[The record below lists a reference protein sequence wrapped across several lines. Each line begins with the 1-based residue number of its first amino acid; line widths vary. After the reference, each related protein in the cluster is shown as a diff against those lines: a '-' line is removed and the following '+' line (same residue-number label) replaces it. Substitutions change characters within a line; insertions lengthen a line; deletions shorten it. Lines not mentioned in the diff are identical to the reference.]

1 MIVNDVKVIYPPNL
15 GWLEKKLS
23 TEEMNHLWKCIDKR
37 KESMKDTLAGNI
49 HESNKIIDE
58 DDWFWKNTVGPL
70 CQIYANQFGNI
81 GEKIPTNQNHPYFL
95 QKMWVNYQKQNEF
108 HTQREL
114 GNYLGVD
121 NSTINKYL
129 KGKSIP
135 KGNIR
140 LKLFEITGI
149 GSISSE
155 ITPKKDSKMIESKD
169 VKSMES
175 NIQEILQAT
184 KTIEKGMSILQHAIN
199 ENKSLKVPYKN
210 KQLHKRFA
218 D

>member
-37 KESMKDTLAGNI
+37 KESMKNTLAGNI

-108 HTQREL
+108 NPAHNHTGVYSFVIWMKIPTKHSEQNQNPISSKSNTPLISSFQFHYVDIL
-114 GNYLGVD
+114 GGWQERSYSMDPEVEGTMLFF
-121 NSTINKYL
+121 
-129 KGKSIP
+129 P
-135 KGNIR
+135 A
-140 LKLFEITGI
+140 KLLHQVYPFLNCEEDRI
-149 GSISSE
+149 SISGNVSLD
-155 ITPKKDSKMIESKD
+155 TKK
-169 VKSMES
+169 
-175 NIQEILQAT
+175 L
-184 KTIEKGMSILQHAIN
+184 L
-199 ENKSLKVPYKN
+199 
-210 KQLHKRFA
+210 
-218 D
+218 